1 MFNNFLIEARGQ
13 QMEDERILQAQ
24 FFSRIAFIAS
34 QITDLDF
41 ATHRLIIEHGL
52 RIGNTAAACVIE
64 ADEALQRLSE
74 EIGRELMEIS
84 RIPKNDFNRIPTE
97 FVHPFIAETELTS
110 QGFLEEVLLKL
121 SDDNAM
127 TNMQQIISDLETH
140 QEASRNSFAAVQEQ
154 LQAEIRRQRYEMN
167 IVKAEIFP
175 ILEASLNF
183 YRSETEAIVAGLS
196 NCE

>member
-1 MFNNFLIEARGQ
+1 
-13 QMEDERILQAQ
+13 
-24 FFSRIAFIAS
+24 
-34 QITDLDF
+34 
-41 ATHRLIIEHGL
+41 
-52 RIGNTAAACVIE
+52 
-64 ADEALQRLSE
+64 
-74 EIGRELMEIS
+74 MEIS
-84 RIPKNDFNRIPTE
+84 RIPKNDFDRIPTE

-140 QEASRNSFAAVQEQ
+140 QEASKNSFAAVQEQ

-175 ILEASLNF
+175 ILEASLDF
-183 YRSETEAIVAGLS
+183 YRSQTEAIVASLS